1 MMSAIRIQDHV
12 WLQWI
17 GGAWLV
23 LLTMAW
29 GPAVERTLLP
39 VVTPFQI
46 VSIEPDG
53 SGSRVYVRFEK
64 KRSCEYLGMTW
75 ELILPDGTKR
85 RAFLNLK
92 PADDDSGSTRPKGPA
107 IAGPWYVGLT
117 PDQITGHSI
126 ANIAYRCHPFWATII
141 QVWP

>member
-1 MMSAIRIQDHV
+1 MIPAIRVQDHT
-12 WLQWI
+12 WLKWI

-23 LLTMAW
+23 VLTMAW
-29 GPAVERTLLP
+29 GPAIERALLP

-53 SGSRVYVRFEK
+53 IGSRVYVRFEK
-64 KRSCEYLGMTW
+64 KRSCEYLGITW

-85 RAFLNLK
+85 QAFLNIK
-92 PADDDSGSTRPKGPA
+92 PDDDDSGSTRPTGPA
-107 IAGPWYVGLT
+107 IAGPWYVGMK
-117 PDQITGHSI
+117 PDQIIGQSTAH
-126 ANIAYRCHPFWATII
+126 IAYRCHPWWTTVI